1 MPLTKY
7 KGKLLKVSN
16 LIFHVSNMRKLLKVI
31 LPPLV
36 GFAAYFIAIRYSSV
50 YFTLRIDEMGEGTIT
65 AFMAYYRYFMP
76 LLFTVAVLTQFLIV
90 TPIWDRVF
98 LRSITGK
105 FISLFI
111 LCLICVLF
119 AAGIS
124 YSIWDKQSG
133 IDHVIK
139 VGLFMTA
146 VQLVYWAVNLIILY
160 LLTKKPEHAAK
171 VAE

>member
-1 MPLTKY
+1 
-7 KGKLLKVSN
+7 
-16 LIFHVSNMRKLLKVI
+16 MRSLLKVI

-65 AFMAYYRYFMP
+65 AFMAYYRYFLP

-90 TPIWDRVF
+90 VPIWDRVF
-98 LRSITGK
+98 LKSATGML
-105 FISLFI
+105 ISSMI

-119 AAGIS
+119 AAGVS
-124 YSIWDKQSG
+124 YTIWDKQSG
-133 IDHVIK
+133 VDHVIK

-146 VQLVYWAVNLIILY
+146 VQLVYWAVNLFVLY
-160 LLTKKPEHAAK
+160 LLTKKPEQ
-171 VAE
+171 VAEATE

>member
-1 MPLTKY
+1 
-7 KGKLLKVSN
+7 
-16 LIFHVSNMRKLLKVI
+16 MRSLLKVI

-105 FISLFI
+105 YISLFI

-146 VQLVYWAVNLIILY
+146 VQLVYWAVNLFILY
-160 LLTKKPEHAAK
+160 LLTKKPKQATE
-171 VAE
+171 VTE

>member
-1 MPLTKY
+1 MRS
-7 KGKLLKVSN
+7 LLKD
-16 LIFHVSNMRKLLKVI
+16 I

-90 TPIWDRVF
+90 VPVWDRIF
-98 LRSITGK
+98 LKSATGK
-105 FISLFI
+105 FISSMI

-124 YSIWDKQSG
+124 YTIWDKQSG
-133 IDHVIK
+133 VDHVIK
-139 VGLFMTA
+139 VGLFMTT
-146 VQLVYWAVNLIILY
+146 VQLVYWAVNLFVLY
-160 LLTKKPEHAAK
+160 LLTKKPEQATE
-171 VAE
+171 VTE